1 MVQAT
6 ARRAIREIDDVDGR
20 IDAVYHWG
28 MAHRRTPREP
38 LLADFTLTQ
47 LSYVVAVDTHG
58 HFGRAAAACDV
69 TQPTLSMQIGK
80 LERALGATLFDRT
93 RSPVRATDVGRLV
106 VDQARDVLRS
116 AARIPEICEDGRG
129 VVAGELRL
137 GVIPTLAPYLLP
149 RFLDDLTRRN
159 PRLELSVE
167 EMVTS
172 AIVTGLRQETLDVGL
187 VATPLGEAGLTE
199 RVLFVEPFVAYLNT
213 EHRLAERATLTPDDL
228 SLDDLWLLSEG
239 HCFRAQSIAVCAERA
254 HERERGRPR
263 DGEGDAR
270 SCTRRARFESG
281 NLETLKRLVERGE
294 GMTLLPA
301 LAAADLASE
310 SQRALVRPF
319 AEPAPAREVRLVL
332 RRADLKRR
340 LVDALVDAV
349 TAALPAELTS
359 RP

>member
-1 MVQAT
+1 MSP
-6 ARRAIREIDDVDGR
+6 RRASGE
-20 IDAVYHWG
+20 APL
-28 MAHRRTPREP
+28 AH
-38 LLADFTLTQ
+38 LTLTQ

-58 HFGRAAAACDV
+58 HFGRAAAACNV

-80 LERALGATLFDRT
+80 LERALGVTLFDRT
-93 RSPVRATDVGRLV
+93 HAPVLPTSVGRLV

-116 AARIPEICEDGRG
+116 AARIPEICEETRG

-187 VATPLGEAGLTE
+187 VATPLGEAGLIE
-199 RVLFVEPFVAYLNT
+199 RVLFAEPFVAYISAD
-213 EHRLAERATLTPDDL
+213 HRLAARATLTPDDL
-228 SLDDLWLLSEG
+228 SLDDLWLLAEG
-239 HCFRAQSIAVCAERA
+239 HCFRAQTIAVCSERA
-254 HERERGRPR
+254 RHDRARHGD
-263 DGEGDAR
+263 DGERPDDRTR

-301 LAAADLASE
+301 LAALDLSSE
-310 SQRALVRPF
+310 AQRALVRPF
-319 AEPAPAREVRLVL
+319 ARPAPAREVLLVR

-340 LVDALVDAV
+340 LVDALVEAV
-349 TAALPAELTS
+349 LRALPEELPAWGQ
-359 RP
+359 RG